1 MLLGAGELHRV
12 QGVARPGVPGRVP
25 DSRSAAPAVPLAAS
39 LVHPCHSQEVQSGGG
54 YNSPPEGS
62 FITFIL
68 KVDYISFLLKVDY
81 TTLHLKVYYTSLL
94 LKVDYTTLLL
104 KVDILNVLVFG

>member
-1 MLLGAGELHRV
+1 MLPGAGELHRV
-12 QGVARPGVPGRVP
+12 QGVAIPGVPGRVP

-62 FITFIL
+62 FITFL
-68 KVDYISFLLKVDY
+68 FKVDHTSVLMKVYYSSLLLKVDY
-81 TTLHLKVYYTSLL
+81 TSLL
-94 LKVDYTTLLL
+94 LNVDYTTLLL